1 MTARPR
7 LIVAADDFGMSPGVN
22 AGILRAHREGI
33 LTETSLMVR
42 GAAVEEAVALARDTP
57 SLGVGLHLTLLQG
70 HCTAPPAA
78 IPLLVD
84 ADGRFS
90 DNPVWTGMRYFFV
103 PGIRE
108 QLRREITAQLEA
120 FTATGLPLSHVD
132 GHLTIH
138 MHPSVVAILLDVAAR
153 YGVRAVRVPRDPV
166 GAALRWDRR
175 HAVRKL
181 FEAVSFGGLVRH
193 AAPLIAAAG
202 LRMPD
207 QMFGMHQT
215 GTVTEDYLLH
225 VIATLPPGTSEV
237 YCHPAAV
244 VDDEARRW
252 RPADYRS
259 DAELAA
265 LCSPRVRA
273 ALDAAG
279 VELIAY
285 RDL

>member
-1 MTARPR
+1 MTARR

-42 GAAVEEAVALARDTP
+42 GAAVEEAVALARATP

-70 HCTAPPAA
+70 HCTAPAYE

-84 ADGRFS
+84 GDGRFS

-108 QLRREITAQLEA
+108 QLRREITAQLDA
-120 FTATGLPLSHVD
+120 FAATGLPLSHVD

-138 MHPSVVAILLDVAAR
+138 MHPSAIAVLLEVAGR
-153 YGVRAVRVPRDPV
+153 YGVRALRVPRDPLA
-166 GAALRWDRR
+166 AALRWDRR
-175 HAVRKL
+175 HAARKL
-181 FEAVSFGGLVRH
+181 FEAVSFGGLARH
-193 AAPLIAAAG
+193 ATPRLIAAG

-207 QMFGMHQT
+207 RMFGMHQT
-215 GTVTEDYLLH
+215 GAVTEDYLLH
-225 VIATLPPGTSEV
+225 LIATLPPGTSEI

-244 VDDEARRW
+244 IDDEARRW
-252 RPADYRS
+252 RPAEYRS
-259 DAELAA
+259 DAELTG

-279 VELIAY
+279 VELIGY
-285 RDL
+285 REL

>member
-1 MTARPR
+1 MTARRR

-22 AGILRAHREGI
+22 AGILCAHREGI

-42 GAAVEEAVALARDTP
+42 GAAVDEAVALARATP

-70 HCTAPPAA
+70 HCTAPANE

-103 PGIRE
+103 PGIRA
-108 QLRREITAQLEA
+108 QLRREITAQLDA
-120 FTATGLPLSHVD
+120 FAATGLPLSHVD

-138 MHPSVVAILLDVAAR
+138 MHPNAIAVLLEVAER
-153 YGVRAVRVPRDPV
+153 YRVRALRVPRDPLA
-166 GAALRWDRR
+166 AALRWDRR
-175 HAVRKL
+175 HAARKL
-181 FEAVSFGGLVRH
+181 FEGIAFGSLARW
-193 AAPLIAAAG
+193 AAPRIAAGG

-207 QMFGMHQT
+207 RMFGMHQT
-215 GTVTEDYLLH
+215 GAVTEDYLLH
-225 VIATLPPGTSEV
+225 LIATLAPGTSEV
-237 YCHPAAV
+237 YCHPAAT
-244 VDDEARRW
+244 VDDEALRW
-252 RPADYRS
+252 RPADYHS

-273 ALDAAG
+273 AIDASG
-279 VELIAY
+279 IELIGY